1 MTAFCVIINNHL
13 NNFYKWHCAIN
24 MDAVTN
30 ICIKVV
36 PPSSDSTL
44 IHISGFSVI
53 PHFPLHAI
61 HKKGFSTPLRSQAHY
76 GGYGFA
82 TLTTSPYLRTFV
94 RVSMV
99 QKTGT
104 YVVSHLALT
113 CAAVGVAYYIFI
125 ATPFQFQSRYTNE
138 LINNR
143 LKLR

>member
-13 NNFYKWHCAIN
+13 NSFYKWHCAIN

-99 QKTGT
+99 QKNRYLRGFPPRT
-104 YVVSHLALT
+104 YV
-113 CAAVGVAYYIFI
+113 CGGR
-125 ATPFQFQSRYTNE
+125 RYLLYFYCHPLPV
-138 LINNR
+138 LISIY
-143 LKLR
+143 

>member
-1 MTAFCVIINNHL
+1 
-13 NNFYKWHCAIN
+13 

-99 QKTGT
+99 KEART
-104 YVVSHLALT
+104 YVVSRLALT
-113 CAAVGVAYYIFI
+113 CVAVGLTYYIFI
-125 ATPFQFQSRYTNE
+125 VTPSNFN
-138 LINNR
+138 LDILMN
-143 LKLR
+143 